1 MMIKK
6 RKKTRKNRKADIN
19 HILHYNMGV
28 CLHRLTTF
36 HSIAVVIRPGRKD
49 PAFSFIYLPEIL
61 NPLEVK
67 FSINWRSLQF
77 ITIEMDY

>member
-1 MMIKK
+1 MRIKK

-19 HILHYNMGV
+19 HILDYDMGV

-49 PAFSFIYLPEIL
+49 PAFSFILCFEIL
-61 NPLEVK
+61 NPIKVN
-67 FSINWRSLQF
+67 FSIIW
-77 ITIEMDY
+77 

>member
-1 MMIKK
+1 MRKNQKK
-6 RKKTRKNRKADIN
+6 RKKKRKDSKADIN

-49 PAFSFIYLPEIL
+49 PAFSFVLCYRQDLYLLKVIVF
-61 NPLEVK
+61 N
-67 FSINWRSLQF
+67 
-77 ITIEMDY
+77 

>member
-1 MMIKK
+1 MIKSQKK
-6 RKKTRKNRKADIN
+6 RKKIRKNLKADIN

-49 PAFSFIYLPEIL
+49 LAFSFIQELVFIA
-61 NPLEVK
+61 V
-67 FSINWRSLQF
+67 RS
-77 ITIEMDY
+77 